1 MRRVERDFPATS
13 GTVLKR
19 LLSLRREDSGL
30 FSDRVLRCMIFA
42 AHGDPDR
49 LDALV
54 ELARKDPRDVIVAAE
69 YDADSNKLRNFDE
82 PFTG

>member
-1 MRRVERDFPATS
+1 MRKVERDFAATS

-19 LLSLRREDSGL
+19 LLNLRREDSGL

-42 AHGDPDR
+42 AQCDPDR

-54 ELARKDPRDVIVAAE
+54 ELARNDPRDVIVAAE
-69 YDADSNKLRNFDE
+69 YDADWNKLRSFDE
-82 PFTG
+82 PFTD